1 MVVDDLD
8 VVGVARF
15 PAEADPPLI
24 VDSYGVLAS
33 PPSLQSLSSKPRRF
47 KVFERTNLTQ

>member
-15 PAEADPPLI
+15 PAEADAPLI
-24 VDSYGVLAS
+24 IDSYRVLAS
-33 PPSLQSLSSKPRRF
+33 PTPLQSL
-47 KVFERTNLTQ
+47 